1 MIINDTVTN
10 ILALVGLCVVVMVIF
25 YIGLVALSTI
35 CIEFYCWWDKRKEL
49 KSITESP
56 EILQGEWIKFT
67 LGDFDFVDRYKCSLC
82 DNIVLPATNHIDN
95 FLYCSHCGAKMKGGA
110 NNGKVY

>member
-1 MIINDTVTN
+1 MTCKD
-10 ILALVGLCVVVMVIF
+10 CVHYDACKDMYYGNRDDFDDCDFTLDCIDMGIF
-25 YIGLVALSTI
+25 KNKANFV
-35 CIEFYCWWDKRKEL
+35 ERE
-49 KSITESP
+49 
-56 EILQGEWIKFT
+56 QGEWIKFT

-110 NNGKVY
+110 DNG